1 MRGCAA
7 AKPIATRVSQI
18 SVNFFLLWLDRR
30 NRTHVAGVWQKWR
43 MAPVLPSMGPDMS
56 PVLPISFVVT
66 LLCVLVA
73 IDWALYQQI
82 LFVGAAL
89 SATVWACS
97 LEAWSCQGAPVRS
110 EDERGQSYPADE

>member
-1 MRGCAA
+1 
-7 AKPIATRVSQI
+7 
-18 SVNFFLLWLDRR
+18 
-30 NRTHVAGVWQKWR
+30 
-43 MAPVLPSMGPDMS
+43 MS

-97 LEAWSCQGAPVRS
+97 L
-110 EDERGQSYPADE
+110 

>member
-1 MRGCAA
+1 MWPAFGKC
-7 AKPIATRVSQI
+7 
-18 SVNFFLLWLDRR
+18 
-30 NRTHVAGVWQKWR
+30 GEWR
-43 MAPVLPSMGPDMS
+43 QSCRQLGPEMS

>member
-1 MRGCAA
+1 
-7 AKPIATRVSQI
+7 
-18 SVNFFLLWLDRR
+18 
-30 NRTHVAGVWQKWR
+30 
-43 MAPVLPSMGPDMS
+43 MS